1 LPSSDLAELPASGAA
16 RHLATGEASVS
27 LASCDG
33 VYAVRGAKVT
43 EEMIEAGIASL
54 ESFMLEGEILR
65 LEYRDAITAIFL
77 AMHAAE
83 ETRT

>member
-1 LPSSDLAELPASGAA
+1 M
-16 RHLATGEASVS
+16 
-27 LASCDG
+27 
-33 VYAVRGAKVT
+33 RGAKVT